1 MGEPTQDDLNKYLNS
16 LRPKLTSYITIDLL
30 KDGIRKIN
38 GINANGDKEVTHQ
51 EIIDFL
57 APKVA
62 AHFNTSSPNILEN
75 ITERIKKDKA
85 EQDCNAV
92 AMYFH
97 LDTAPELI
105 ANKENYLALLS
116 NEAMS
121 NPTLTSR
128 IAGLVK
134 SPDQKEELTIR
145 FADVALYN
153 TIGNFSIPP
162 NRQQETAE
170 LLKAKVMEIGK
181 EAVRDIERLLEANPK
196 IKRALKELPDTSRLS
211 VNADYTC
218 QALFPTTGNEDV
230 KTNATRDAKQTMSK
244 R

>member
-1 MGEPTQDDLNKYLNS
+1 MGEPTQDDLNNYLNS
-16 LRPKLTSYITIDLL
+16 LRPKLTSHITIDLL

-38 GINANGDKEVTHQ
+38 GINANGDKEVTNQ

-75 ITERIKKDKA
+75 ISERIKKDKA

-92 AMYFH
+92 AMYFN

-105 ANKENYLALLS
+105 AKKENYLASLS
-116 NEAMS
+116 NEAMY
-121 NPTLTSR
+121 NPVLTSR
-128 IAGLVK
+128 IAGAVK
-134 SPDQKEELTIR
+134 SPDKKEELTIR
-145 FADVALYN
+145 FANAALYE
-153 TIGNFSIPP
+153 TIDNFSIPP
-162 NRQQETAE
+162 NRQQETVD
-170 LLKAKVMEIGK
+170 LLTPKFMAIGK

-196 IKRALKELPDTSRLS
+196 IKRALQELPDTSRLS

-218 QALFPTTGNEDV
+218 QALFPTAGTKDV
-230 KTNATRDAKQTMSK
+230 KPNAPRDAKQTMSK